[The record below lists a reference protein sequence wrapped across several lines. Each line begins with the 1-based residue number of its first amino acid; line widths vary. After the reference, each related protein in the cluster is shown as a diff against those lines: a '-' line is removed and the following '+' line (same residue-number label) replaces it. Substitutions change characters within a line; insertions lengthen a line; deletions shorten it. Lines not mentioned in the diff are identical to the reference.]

1 MQLSIDTQRDSH
13 AEIRKAIR
21 MLMSLVGE
29 KEVYTNE
36 APKTGVFNEEKSPA
50 ADAFAGMFGSNNNNN
65 NNKTAS
71 EKEEKKEIPE
81 GIELY

>member
-36 APKTGVFNEEKSPA
+36 APKTGVFNGEKSPA
-50 ADAFAGMFGSNNNNN
+50 ADAFAGMFGSN